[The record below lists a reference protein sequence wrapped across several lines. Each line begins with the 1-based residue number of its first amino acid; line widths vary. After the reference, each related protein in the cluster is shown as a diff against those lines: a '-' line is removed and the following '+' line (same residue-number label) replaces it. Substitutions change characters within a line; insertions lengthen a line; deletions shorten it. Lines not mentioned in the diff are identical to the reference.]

1 MELRRKFTL
10 LSAVAAMVC
19 AGALMTG
26 CGKEDSAPSEKAA
39 AAPAAQESEEKQVI
53 KIAYIPI
60 THAVPLLAAAERVNA
75 DPKKNYRIELVRYG
89 SWPELLDAL
98 TTGRVDGA
106 SVLIEPA
113 VKAKEKGLPLSL
125 MALGHRNGN
134 VIIGGPDQ
142 KIKGTTFA
150 IPHRLSS
157 HGILIHEFL
166 EKKGVDEKD
175 VNIVEMAP
183 PEMPSA
189 LVSGKIGGYCVAEPF
204 GAVAVHLGRGHVL
217 MRDSELWPDSLCC
230 GLVLNTRALA
240 GRDALTEA
248 FRKDYLAAGDYLAG
262 HPQFAEDV
270 AVKYL
275 KQGKEVLQIS
285 LPLVTF
291 DHLEVTPEA
300 WGKLSDLMKKWKLS
314 DNPPSYDDFVL
325 KVNNEKS
332 N

>member
-26 CGKEDSAPSEKAA
+26 CGKDA
-39 AAPAAQESEEKQVI
+39 AAPSQNADAKAAPEAQAPEEKQVI

-75 DPKKNYRIELVRYG
+75 DPKKNYKIELVRYG

-125 MALGHRNGN
+125 MALGHR
-134 VIIGGPDQ
+134 
-142 KIKGTTFA
+142 A

-240 GRDALTEA
+240 GRDALTES

-275 KQGKEVLQIS
+275 KQGREVLQIS

-300 WGKLSDLMKKWKLS
+300 YGKLSDLMKKWKLS

>member
-1 MELRRKFTL
+1 
-10 LSAVAAMVC
+10 
-19 AGALMTG
+19 
-26 CGKEDSAPSEKAA
+26 
-39 AAPAAQESEEKQVI
+39 
-53 KIAYIPI
+53 
-60 THAVPLLAAAERVNA
+60 
-75 DPKKNYRIELVRYG
+75 
-89 SWPELLDAL
+89 
-98 TTGRVDGA
+98 
-106 SVLIEPA
+106 
-113 VKAKEKGLPLSL
+113 
-125 MALGHRNGN
+125 
-134 VIIGGPDQ
+134 
-142 KIKGTTFA
+142 
-150 IPHRLSS
+150 
-157 HGILIHEFL
+157 
-166 EKKGVDEKD
+166 
-175 VNIVEMAP
+175 
-183 PEMPSA
+183 MPSA

-240 GRDALTEA
+240 GRDALTES

-275 KQGKEVLQIS
+275 KQGREVLQIS

-300 WGKLSDLMKKWKLS
+300 WGKLSELMKKWKLS

>member
-1 MELRRKFTL
+1 
-10 LSAVAAMVC
+10 
-19 AGALMTG
+19 
-26 CGKEDSAPSEKAA
+26 
-39 AAPAAQESEEKQVI
+39 
-53 KIAYIPI
+53 
-60 THAVPLLAAAERVNA
+60 
-75 DPKKNYRIELVRYG
+75 
-89 SWPELLDAL
+89 
-98 TTGRVDGA
+98 
-106 SVLIEPA
+106 
-113 VKAKEKGLPLSL
+113 
-125 MALGHRNGN
+125 
-134 VIIGGPDQ
+134 
-142 KIKGTTFA
+142 
-150 IPHRLSS
+150 
-157 HGILIHEFL
+157 
-166 EKKGVDEKD
+166 
-175 VNIVEMAP
+175 
-183 PEMPSA
+183 MPSA

-300 WGKLSDLMKKWKLS
+300 YGKLSDLMKKWQLS

-325 KVNNEKS
+325 KVKNEKS